1 MRESPNYEN
10 PPVVETIL
18 GVQFDPLPK
27 LRNAHL
33 GAFWK
38 SLDAQEWCGPIQD
51 VPTLDPVSEIFGEQG
66 QWGGLG
72 LNFRLTQ
79 DPSSRL
85 QIKNASLDRMI
96 QIQNGRIHFNWLSQV
111 GSSYA
116 RYPAIRA
123 GFQRAIEQF
132 GLFLQQ
138 EGLGALRPNQWEVT
152 YLNHIPKGTVWNV
165 VEDWRFCRL
174 IGNIPTYPDLIEAE
188 NFEGEWHFVIP
199 NQRGRLH
206 IQWKHAQRAT
216 PSPQEIV
223 VLNLT
228 ARGPLKPEETGV
240 DEILAGVDLG
250 RQTIVKTFVKIMS
263 DEANAF
269 WGIDH
274 AN

>member
-38 SLDAQEWCGPIQD
+38 SLDVQEWCGPIQD

-79 DPSSRL
+79 DPASRL

-96 QIQNGRIHFNWLSQV
+96 QIQNGRIHFNWLSRE
-111 GSSYA
+111 GSSYVG
-116 RYPAIRA
+116 YPEIRA
-123 GFQRAIEQF
+123 GFQSAIEQF

-138 EGLGALRPNQWEVT
+138 EGLGVLRPNQWEVT
-152 YLNHIPKGTVWNV
+152 YLNHIAKGTVWNV

-174 IGNIPTYPDLIEAE
+174 IGSIPTFQDLIEAE
-188 NFEGEWHFVIP
+188 SYGGDWHFVIP

-206 IQWKHAQRAT
+206 INWQLAQKAM

-240 DEILAGVDLG
+240 NDILAGVDLG
-250 RQTIVKTFVKIMS
+250 RQTIVQSFVKIMS
-263 DEANAF
+263 DEANAY